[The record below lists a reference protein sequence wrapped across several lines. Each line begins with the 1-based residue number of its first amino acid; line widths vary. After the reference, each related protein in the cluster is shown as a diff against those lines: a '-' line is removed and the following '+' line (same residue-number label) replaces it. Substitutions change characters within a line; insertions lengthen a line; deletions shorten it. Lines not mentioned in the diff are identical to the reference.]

1 MQTLTTEEQDKIR
14 QVIWEAVLD
23 ADLNLRYWDHLSRRY
38 SAWDK
43 YTKIFLAIMSS
54 STVASWGIWDEIDIL
69 WKCLSAVSAATAIAL
84 PILDWQRKI
93 GEMSNLKGKW
103 SRISRAYENLWE
115 DLLLSPTNT
124 ELVEEYRRI
133 RNEMEGEEDNTSP
146 DLPRNK
152 RKLIQR
158 YENEVLE
165 SRRGLNF
172 AEKGG
177 E

>member
-54 STVASWGIWDEIDIL
+54 STVASWGIWDEIDLL
-69 WKCLSAVSAATAIAL
+69 WKCLSAVSAGTAIAL

-115 DLLLSPTNT
+115 DLLLGPTNT

-146 DLPRNK
+146 D
-152 RKLIQR
+152 
-158 YENEVLE
+158 
-165 SRRGLNF
+165 
-172 AEKGG
+172 
-177 E
+177 